1 MMTIQRR
8 QIAAMGERLAR
19 RWEDTM
25 VVHLETFFPET
36 TKELGPEGVR
46 HAIDLGMKKAARYG
60 IHSERDVCKFLNFM
74 FAYGFDFDRDPA
86 LPWAHAILVRDDL
99 VRANVKM
106 HLLEEAAMGDDD
118 GTTSE

>member
-1 MMTIQRR
+1 MMTLQKS
-8 QIAAMGERLAR
+8 QIAAVGERLAR

-25 VVHLETFFPET
+25 VVHLQTFFPERAL
-36 TKELGPEGVR
+36 ELGERGLMQAVE
-46 HAIDLGMKKAARYG
+46 LGLKKAARYG
-60 IHSERDVCKFLNFM
+60 IHSERDVCKYLNFM
-74 FAYGFDFDRDPA
+74 FAYGFDFDTDPE